1 MSTSIAKPQPWLKP
15 AAIITGLLGFLLFIL
30 TPFLPV
36 NQTQASL
43 QWPQGGNLNSVN
55 APLESYTPVDFH
67 ATVPVKAVNDVREGE
82 SLLLSTLPSD
92 SPNATARGLFVRTQ
106 DGSLEVS
113 NRSQVLLQLKK
124 DELAKLS
131 PDAVI
136 QIDSTFDGTTATLPS
151 DAKAKGVTVESE
163 QDGDHRPIVSGIY
176 TELEGNSAALENAGL
191 RVDMEIN
198 SRFTSTPTALKTA
211 AMWLGGL
218 MTVASL
224 ACLALMDRLDG
235 NKHPIVLAGRSL
247 RPRLLDGVV
256 LAFLGFWYIFGANT
270 SDDGF
275 ILTMARASHESG
287 YMANYYRWF
296 GVPESPFGAPYYD
309 LLGFMAQVSTAST
322 WMRLPSLLAAIATWF
337 VLSREV
343 LPRLGAKIDGRRVAH
358 WTAAFVM
365 LAFWLPYNNG
375 LRPEPIIAL
384 GALLTWVSF
393 EVAIANRRLLPA
405 AVGTLIAA
413 FTLACGPTGLMA
425 VAALLAALSSVIRIV
440 YQRTKLL
447 GGNLWVSVAAMV
459 APFLAAGTAVLVAV
473 FGDQTFAS
481 VRESIT
487 VRSAVGP
494 SLEWYN
500 EYIRYKSLFEQTVD
514 GSFARRFSVLMAFVS
529 IAVVLAAMLRFRKVP
544 GSNQMPSQRLM
555 LMMLGTLFFLMFT
568 PTKWTHHFG
577 VWAGIGAAL
586 GALAAV
592 AMSHMAM
599 RSARFRT
606 LMFGGILF
614 VFAFALAGV
623 NGWWYVSSYGVPWFD
638 KTIQLKGIEAS
649 TVMLGI
655 ALLVLLLGTI
665 QSFIIDVRETQAEER
680 GEDPR
685 AIRRGRLDRFNGLA
699 SAPIAV
705 VCILAVVFQSLSF
718 GKAFAA
724 QYPAYSVGLGNLR
737 TLKGDTCAMADYIL
751 METDTNESFLK
762 PVNTD
767 LRDSIG
773 EEKQNNF
780 EPGRVPPVL
789 NSEEINGVSTA
800 LANEVSDEDTAL
812 DASTSVGLRKE
823 EGINGSRVPLPFGLD
838 YKRVPILGSWKNG
851 DQYYSEAISDWYEM
865 PERSENKP
873 LLVVSAAGRIAHTD
887 INGIDQYGQSFV
899 AEYGRRDNDGTVTE
913 LGQARFDD
921 PGPRPVWRN
930 LRLPLDQ
937 IPAEANVVRLHA
949 IDASLDPDQWIAFTP
964 PRVPTMDTLN
974 NVVGSEAPV
983 LMDWQVPLQFPCQ
996 RPFSHYA
1003 GVIENPRY
1011 RISPD
1016 HVGRVTGSRFQD
1028 ALGGG
1033 AQGPVEAIDSSFQLP
1048 SYAKNDWRRDW
1059 GTIEIYN
1066 PRTDSQD
1073 QKPDNA
1079 DIQLEEVRRAG
1090 TWTPGLMNISVE

>member
-15 AAIITGLLGFLLFIL
+15 VAIITGLLGFLLFVL

-43 QWPQGGNLNSVN
+43 QWPQNGNLNSVN

-67 ATVPVKAVNDVREGE
+67 ATVPVKAIDKVRDGQ
-82 SLLLSTLPSD
+82 SLLLSTLPAD
-92 SPNATARGLFVRTQ
+92 SPNATARGLFVRTYE
-106 DGSLEVS
+106 GSLEVS
-113 NRSQVLLQLKK
+113 NRSQVLLQLNK
-124 DELAKLS
+124 DEIEKLD
-131 PDAVI
+131 PNAVI
-136 QIDSTFDGTTATLPS
+136 KIDSTFDGTTATLPQE
-151 DAKAKGVTVESE
+151 AKAKGVTVESE
-163 QDGDHRPIVSGIY
+163 QNGDHRPIVSGIY
-176 TELEGNSAALENAGL
+176 TELEGNAASLENAGL
-191 RVDMEIN
+191 HVDMEIN
-198 SRFTSTPTALKTA
+198 SRFTSTPTWVKTL
-211 AMWLGGL
+211 AMWVGAF

-224 ACLALMDRLDG
+224 ICLGLMDRLDG
-235 NKHPIVLAGRSL
+235 KKHPIVLASKSL
-247 RPRLLDGVV
+247 RPRPLDGVV
-256 LAFLGFWYIFGANT
+256 LAIIGFWYIFGANT

-275 ILTMARASHESG
+275 ILTMARASDDSG

-309 LLGFMAQVSTAST
+309 LLGLMAKVSTASV
-322 WMRLPSLLAAIATWF
+322 WMRLPSLFAAIATWF
-337 VLSREV
+337 VLSRDV
-343 LPRLGAKIDGRRVAH
+343 LPRLGSSIDGRRVAH

-405 AVGTLIAA
+405 AIGTLLAA

-440 YQRTKLL
+440 YRRTKVL
-447 GGNLWVSVAAMV
+447 GGKTWVSVAAMV

-514 GSFARRFSVLMAFVS
+514 GSFARRFAVLVAFVS
-529 IAVVLAAMLRFRKVP
+529 IVVVLASMLRNDKVP
-544 GSNQMPSQRLM
+544 GSNKLPSQRLM

-586 GALAAV
+586 AALAAV
-592 AMSHMAM
+592 AMSHMAL
-599 RSARFRT
+599 RSARSRT
-606 LMFGGILF
+606 LMFGAILF
-614 VFAFALAGV
+614 VFAFTLAGV

-655 ALLVLLLGTI
+655 SLLVLFIGTI
-665 QSFIIDVRETQAEER
+665 QSFIIDVRATQAEDR
-680 GEDPR
+680 GEDPNSV
-685 AIRRGRLDRFNGLA
+685 RRGKLDRFQGLA
-699 SAPIAV
+699 AAPIAV
-705 VCILAVVFQSLSF
+705 VCILAVTFQVLSF
-718 GKAFAA
+718 GKAFAS
-724 QYPAYSVGLGNLR
+724 QYPAYSVGLGNLNALR
-737 TLKGDTCAMADYIL
+737 GQTCAMADYVL

-762 PVNTD
+762 PVD
-767 LRDSIG
+767 ADFKDAIAS
-773 EEKQNNF
+773 EKQNNF

-789 NSEEINGVSTA
+789 NSEEVTGVSTA

-838 YKRVPILGSWKNG
+838 YKRVPILGSWTNG

-865 PERSENKP
+865 PERSEDKP

-887 INGIDQYGQSFV
+887 INDIDQYGQTFV
-899 AEYGRRDNDGTVTE
+899 AEYGRRDANGEVTE
-913 LGQARFDD
+913 LGQATFDD

-930 LRLPLDQ
+930 LRLPLEQ
-937 IPAEANVVRLHA
+937 IPVEANVVRLHA

-996 RPFSHYA
+996 RPFGHYA

-1016 HVGRVTGSRFQD
+1016 HVGRITGSRFQD

-1048 SYAKNDWRRDW
+1048 SYAKDDWRRDW

-1066 PRTDSQD
+1066 PRTNAEGEA
-1073 QKPDNA
+1073 PDDA
-1079 DIQLEEVRRAG
+1079 DIDIKEVTRSG